1 VTHRCAIAGVGLL
14 GLALVGVSIVV
25 FSAVSGTHVG
35 WVAGACAAVAM
46 FALWIALP
54 MGFRLNDDNSPGQ
67 H

>member
-1 VTHRCAIAGVGLL
+1 V
-14 GLALVGVSIVV
+14 
-25 FSAVSGTHVG
+25 
-35 WVAGACAAVAM
+35 GACTAVAM